1 MFKLIRLSLNGK
13 CEGQSF
19 SYSFADGIN
28 YFKGKNDSGKTEFY
42 TFLDYMLGANIN
54 LADKDWFRDSLISA
68 ELMFLYNNRK
78 FVVTR
83 FISNP
88 NKNFFR
94 YYDEESSEE
103 IRLDEYRAK
112 LNVVF
117 SKSQETM
124 KEDKYPLIPFLVID
138 HISKPFDDKN
148 QKALGAIL
156 HGAYTN
162 LQKSE
167 MQIILF
173 DDEDASS
180 LGLTPDH
187 SINLL
192 GEDKSG
198 FNPFYMPSKEDSPNA
213 PEEVE

>member
-117 SKSQETM
+117 SKT
-124 KEDKYPLIPFLVID
+124 
-138 HISKPFDDKN
+138 
-148 QKALGAIL
+148 
-156 HGAYTN
+156 
-162 LQKSE
+162 
-167 MQIILF
+167 
-173 DDEDASS
+173 
-180 LGLTPDH
+180 
-187 SINLL
+187 
-192 GEDKSG
+192 
-198 FNPFYMPSKEDSPNA
+198 
-213 PEEVE
+213 

>member
-42 TFLDYMLGANIN
+42 TFLDYMFGANIN

-124 KEDKYPLIPFLVID
+124 KELRAFV
-138 HISKPFDDKN
+138 
-148 QKALGAIL
+148 
-156 HGAYTN
+156 
-162 LQKSE
+162 E
-167 MQIILF
+167 
-173 DDEDASS
+173 EDI
-180 LGLTPDH
+180 GYRTFTVF
-187 SINLL
+187 NFL
-192 GEDKSG
+192 GENRQGILND
-198 FNPFYMPSKEDSPNA
+198 FLINA
-213 PEEVE
+213 VD

>member
-1 MFKLIRLSLNGK
+1 
-13 CEGQSF
+13 
-19 SYSFADGIN
+19 
-28 YFKGKNDSGKTEFY
+28 
-42 TFLDYMLGANIN
+42 MLGANIN

-124 KEDKYPLIPFLVID
+124 KELRAFV
-138 HISKPFDDKN
+138 
-148 QKALGAIL
+148 
-156 HGAYTN
+156 
-162 LQKSE
+162 E
-167 MQIILF
+167 
-173 DDEDASS
+173 EDI
-180 LGLTPDH
+180 GYRTFTVF
-187 SINLL
+187 NFL
-192 GEDKSG
+192 GENRQGILND
-198 FNPFYMPSKEDSPNA
+198 FLINA
-213 PEEVE
+213 VD

>member
-42 TFLDYMLGANIN
+42 TFLDYMFGANIN

-117 SKSQETM
+117 SKSQKTM
-124 KEDKYPLIPFLVID
+124 KELRAFVEEDIGYRTF
-138 HISKPFDDKN
+138 KN